1 MVRLVLVGAL
11 LAGCYT
17 PEVGDCVDRCGQS
30 GLCPDGLTCVDTFCR
45 VEGAVGTCS
54 MQGVAPDAPAA
65 ETCPA
70 TPIQQGCTPVG
81 PMPQAPS
88 CMVACAA
95 QTGTVAL
102 AFRAGS
108 WHTAVIGSA
117 SELAQAMSLANGAPT
132 WLGLTQAA
140 AQATPSAGWS
150 WVTGAELSFEAWAS
164 NQPDDGT
171 GTEAGVEQC
180 GALVGATWVDEPCSR
195 SHVFLIE
202 PF

>member
-1 MVRLVLVGAL
+1 MVRLVLVGAI
-11 LAGCYT
+11 LAGCYA
-17 PEVGDCVDRCGQS
+17 PQIADCVDRCGQS
-30 GLCPDGLTCVDTFCR
+30 GICPDGLTCVDSYCR

-54 MQGVAPDAPAA
+54 PENLATDAPAA
-65 ETCPA
+65 ETCPP
-70 TPIQQGCTPVG
+70 TPVMQGCTPVG

-95 QTGTVAL
+95 QPGATAL

-108 WHTAVIGSA
+108 WHAAVIGTA
-117 SELAQAMSLANGAPT
+117 SELALAMTLANGEPA

-140 AQATPSAGWS
+140 AQPTPSSGWS
-150 WVTGAELSFEAWAS
+150 WVNGAPMSFTAWAA
-164 NQPDDGT
+164 NQPDDGS
-171 GTEAGVEQC
+171 GTESGVEQC
-180 GALVGATWVDEPCSR
+180 GVLVGGAWIDEPCST